1 MGNNESACPGR
12 EWLDRAQRGPYAQW
26 LQRCGADAVRPQ
38 PHETDAMPA
47 NTQVVQ
53 SDVLDSGKLNDAIKG
68 QDIVA
73 ASLTGGDL
81 DAQAKS
87 VIASMQATA

>member
-1 MGNNESACPGR
+1 MLSGYSDVELTLFARSPTK
-12 EWLDRAQRGPYAQW
+12 LTQ
-26 LQRCGADAVRPQ
+26 
-38 PHETDAMPA
+38 MPA
-47 NTQVVQ
+47 NAQVVQ
-53 SDVLDSGKLNDAIKG
+53 GDVLDSGKLNDAIKG

>member
-1 MGNNESACPGR
+1 MLSGYSDVELTLFARSPTK
-12 EWLDRAQRGPYAQW
+12 LTQM
-26 LQRCGADAVRPQ
+26 
-38 PHETDAMPA
+38 HA

>member
-1 MGNNESACPGR
+1 
-12 EWLDRAQRGPYAQW
+12 
-26 LQRCGADAVRPQ
+26 
-38 PHETDAMPA
+38 MPA